1 MLFFKGTVPFT
12 EFRIRQIQDALQ
24 KHFSDLKDL
33 EIYFGYF
40 ADVLGLLTD
49 DELLRLTAILPA
61 AETRA
66 LPPKTDHLSFWIV
79 PRIGT
84 ISPWATKATDIL
96 HICNLHAV
104 KRIERGI
111 YFSCKGVASVDR
123 VTPAL
128 LQQLS
133 EVCDPLTQSLI
144 IDPIQI
150 SQLFVEQPP
159 QPMTQIDVLQ
169 GGQAALEAAN
179 IRLGLALEESEIEYL
194 TLSYLK
200 LDRNPSDA
208 ELMMFAQ
215 VNSEHCRHK
224 IFNATW
230 WIDGEQQ
237 KNSLF
242 KMIKNTYQHSPDQTI
257 VAYKDNA
264 AILKGCESSFF
275 FTDPKNHLYAPRQQ
289 LLPFVLKVETH
300 NHPTAISPFAGAATG
315 SGGEIRDEAA
325 TGRGG
330 KPVSGLCGFSVSNLH
345 IPGFEKPWEVDIGK
359 PESIASA
366 LDIMIEGPI
375 GAASFNNEFGRP
387 NLTGYFRS
395 FARHE
400 SESIYRGY
408 HKPIMLAGGMG
419 VITEPQVEKK
429 DVMIGAKI
437 IVLGGQAMAIGLGGG
452 AASSRVSSC
461 ENSALDFASVQRS
474 NPEIERRAQ
483 EVINTCWS
491 MGEDNPI
498 LSIHDVGA
506 GGLSNALPELVEAS
520 DRGARI
526 QLRDVPSLEP
536 GMSPLEIWCNE
547 AQERYMLAVLPEDIE
562 VFTEIAERE
571 RCPFSVLGEAT
582 AEEILLV
589 EDSHFDNKPIDL
601 PMSVLFEDMPNK
613 KIEVNTIEKDFKE
626 FSTRNIDLKEA
637 IRRVLQHP
645 TVADK
650 KFLIT
655 IGDRSVGGLTARDQ
669 LVGPWQVAVADVAVS
684 LNDYSGYTGIAMAMG
699 ERAPVALIN
708 PAASARL
715 ALAEALTNIAAAHIG
730 SLDKVA
736 MSANW
741 MAAPNE
747 VGEGVG
753 LFEAVKTIGLDL
765 CPEMKIAIPVGK
777 DSLSMS
783 TEWREGDE
791 TKRVTSPMSLVVTAS
806 APVEDV
812 RLTVTPELNSVVK
825 SSRLFLI
832 RPDHDKLR
840 LGGSILAECFQELGS
855 ETPDVDD
862 VVKFKAF
869 INVIQES
876 IAKQLLLA
884 YHDCS
889 DGGLLIAIL
898 EMMFA
903 GHVGVDLDISNLGQ
917 DVIAALFSEELG
929 AVVQVSYANEAE
941 FFAVCAKH
949 NIEYVQIASLNGE
962 QQLHLRQHNDVLL
975 TMSRE
980 DCQRLWSETS
990 YQIQKLRD
998 NPDCATQE
1006 FDRLLEKD
1014 DPGLYVDLTFDV
1026 KENIAAPFLN
1036 LSRPKMAILREQG
1049 VNGHV
1054 EMAAAF
1060 YHAGFECVDVHMSDL
1075 ISGRVDLAD
1084 FKGLAACGGFSY
1096 GDVLGA
1102 GRGWAQSI
1110 LMQQKLRDMFQT
1122 FFYRDD
1128 SFSIGICN
1136 GCQMLSY
1143 LKELIPGASHWPHF
1157 LRNTSE
1163 QFEAR
1168 VCLVEVQQSPSVLLQ
1183 GMQCSVIPVV
1193 VSHGEG
1199 RVEFSEK
1206 RDVKHSVKEN
1216 LISLRY
1222 VDNHGRITAH
1232 YPENPN
1238 GSEEGITGLTTED
1251 GRVTIM
1257 MPHPERVFR
1266 AVQNSWYPS
1275 DWQEQGAWA
1284 RLFQN
1289 ARVFVG

>member
-1 MLFFKGTVPFT
+1 MLFFKAAVPFT
-12 EFRIRQIQDALQ
+12 EFRIKQIQESLQ
-24 KHFSDLKDL
+24 HYFPTLKSL

-40 ADVLGLLTD
+40 ADVAGLLTD
-49 DELLRLTAILPA
+49 DELQRLTTILPDA
-61 AETRA
+61 RTET
-66 LPPKTDHLSFWIV
+66 LPTKTTDLSFWIV

-96 HICNLHAV
+96 HICNLQAV
-104 KRIERGI
+104 KRVERGI
-111 YFSCKGVASVDR
+111 YFSLRGVASVDR
-123 VTPAL
+123 VTPEL

-133 EVCDPLTQSLI
+133 EICDPLTQSLV
-144 IDPIQI
+144 IDPVRLQ
-150 SQLFVEQPP
+150 QLFVEQPP
-159 QPMTQIDVLQ
+159 QPMTQIKVLEE
-169 GGQAALEAAN
+169 GQAALEAAN
-179 IRLGLALEESEIEYL
+179 IRLGLALEEPEIEYL
-194 TLSYLK
+194 VLSYIK
-200 LDRNPSDA
+200 LNRNPSDA

-224 IFNATW
+224 IFNANW
-230 WIDGEQQ
+230 QIDGKQQ
-237 KNSLF
+237 KDSLF
-242 KMIKNTYQHSPDQTI
+242 KMIKNTYKHSPDQTM

-264 AILKGCESSFF
+264 AVLKGYESAFF
-275 FTDPKNHLYAPRQQ
+275 FTDPRNHHYAPKQQ
-289 LLPFVLKVETH
+289 MLPFVLKVETH
-300 NHPTAISPFAGAATG
+300 NHPTAICPFAGAATG

-345 IPGFEKPWEVDIGK
+345 IPGFEQPWEDDIGK
-359 PESIASA
+359 PEGIASA
-366 LDIMIEGPI
+366 LNIMIEGPV

-395 FARHE
+395 FAINE
-400 SESIYRGY
+400 SKGVYRGY

-419 VITEPQVEKK
+419 VITEQQVEKK
-429 DVMIGAKI
+429 DVVAGAKI

-520 DRGARI
+520 DRGAKI
-526 QLRDVPSLEP
+526 QLRNIPSLEP
-536 GMSPLEIWCNE
+536 GMSPHEIWCNE
-547 AQERYMLAVLPEDIE
+547 AQERYMLAILPKDIE
-562 VFTEIAERE
+562 CFTEIAERE
-571 RCPFSVLGEAT
+571 RCPFAVLGEAT
-582 AEEILLV
+582 TEETLLV
-589 EDSHFDNKPIDL
+589 HDSHFNNNPIDI

-613 KIEVNTIEKDFKE
+613 EINADTEAKIFKE

-637 IRRVLQHP
+637 IKRVLQHP

-650 KFLIT
+650 KFLIS

-669 LVGPWQVAVADVAVS
+669 MVGPWQVAVADVAVS
-684 LNDYSGYTGIAMAMG
+684 LNDYSSYTGIAMAMG

-715 ALAEALTNIAAAHIG
+715 ALAEALTNIAATHVG
-730 SLDKVA
+730 SLNKVA

-741 MAAPNE
+741 MAAPKE
-747 VGEGVG
+747 KGEAVA
-753 LFEAVKTIGLDL
+753 LFEAVKTIGMDL
-765 CPEMKIAIPVGK
+765 CPEMNIAIPVGK

-783 TEWREGDE
+783 TVWREGDK
-791 TKRVTSPMSLVVTAS
+791 TKRVTSPLSLVITAS
-806 APVEDV
+806 APVDDV
-812 RLTVTPELNSVVK
+812 RLTLTPELNSVVK

-832 RPDHDKLR
+832 RPDHSKLR
-840 LGGSILAECFQELGS
+840 LGGSILAQCFQELGD
-855 ETPDVDD
+855 EAPDVDD
-862 VVKFKAF
+862 VEKFKGF
-869 INVIQES
+869 FKVIQES
-876 IAKQLLLA
+876 VAKQLLLA

-889 DGGLLIAIL
+889 DGGLLVTLL

-903 GHVGVDLDISNLGQ
+903 GHVGVDLDISNLGH
-917 DVIAALFSEELG
+917 DVITALFAEELG
-929 AVVQVSYANEAE
+929 AVVQVSLANEEA
-941 FFAVCAKH
+941 FFQVCAKH
-949 NIEYVQIASLNGE
+949 NITQIQIASLNGE
-962 QQLHLRQHNDVLL
+962 QQLHIRQHNDILF
-975 TMSRE
+975 TMPRSK
-980 DCQRLWSETS
+980 CQQLWSETS
-990 YQIQKLRD
+990 YRVQKIRD
-998 NPDCATQE
+998 NPECAKQE
-1006 FDRLLEKD
+1006 FDHILESN
-1014 DPGLYVDLTFDV
+1014 DPGLFADLTFDV

-1036 LSRPKMAILREQG
+1036 LTRPKMAILREQG

-1060 YHAGFECVDVHMSDL
+1060 HQAGFESVDVHMSDL
-1075 ISGRVDLAD
+1075 ISGRINLAD

-1110 LMQQKLRDMFQT
+1110 LMQAKLRDMFQQ
-1122 FFYRDD
+1122 FFHRND
-1128 SFSIGICN
+1128 SFAIGICN

-1143 LKELIPGASHWPHF
+1143 LKNLIPGASHWPSF

-1168 VCLVEVQQSPSVLLQ
+1168 VCLVEVQQSTSILLQ

-1199 RVEFSEK
+1199 RVEFDSK
-1206 RDVKHSVKEN
+1206 TDARHLIKEN
-1216 LISLRY
+1216 LVSLRY
-1222 VDNHGRITAH
+1222 VDNHGRVTSR
-1232 YPENPN
+1232 YPANPN
-1238 GSEEGITGLTTED
+1238 GSSEGITGLTTSD

-1266 AVQNSWYPS
+1266 TVQNSWAPS
-1275 DWQEQGAWA
+1275 DWQEQGAWS
-1284 RLFQN
+1284 RIFQN
-1289 ARVFVG
+1289 ARVFVE